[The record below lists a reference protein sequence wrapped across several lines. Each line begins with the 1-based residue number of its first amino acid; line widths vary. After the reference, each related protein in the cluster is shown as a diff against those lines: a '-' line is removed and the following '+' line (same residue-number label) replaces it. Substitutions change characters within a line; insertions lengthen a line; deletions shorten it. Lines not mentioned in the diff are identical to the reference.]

1 MKKES
6 APFKKGKPSMREQKR
21 LAPEKLTMTM
31 DPSRFSFK
39 TTDEIEPLE
48 GTIGQERGVR
58 AINFALSHG
67 INGYNCYVSGPIG
80 TGKMTTVMSLVRRR
94 AKEEKNALDWVYVN
108 NFDNPGEPLSI
119 GMKTGIAKQLASAM
133 DDFIKACRT
142 DIPDVFTSEDYAN
155 QRAEVV
161 KNFEA
166 KKEEFFKNLAVEAQ
180 KRGFAIQRAP
190 TGLFPIPLKDGKPLE
205 QQEFQTLPEDEQEK
219 IRQAGQELT
228 NLIEEILS
236 EVRGVEDDENEALL
250 DYDRKVSYYVLG
262 KLLDP
267 LMERHKDE
275 TRLSKY
281 LNWVKRDIVR
291 HIDLFKKR
299 EEDAEQEARLKSLLE
314 RYRVN
319 VFVDNSGKE
328 GSPVVFEDNPNY
340 YNLFGAIEYRNVA
353 GNMVTDFS
361 KIKPGSI
368 HKANGGYLVIPAR
381 ELLTDPFAWEAL
393 KRTLLSKEAKIENI
407 SEKVRGAII
416 ETLRPSPIPVDFKV
430 ILIGSPQI
438 YGMLHELDEDFRR
451 LFKVRA
457 DFDVTMPR
465 TADNETAYARFV
477 TARCRQDGLRA
488 FDRNAVARIVEYGS
502 RLAED
507 QKLLSTLFL
516 HISDIVTEAS
526 FWAMDANSP
535 VVRAKHVKKALDEKI
550 YRSRMYE
557 EKLENFILRGT
568 ILIDVDGEK
577 IGEINGLT
585 VMSLGDY
592 SFGKPVKI
600 TARTWLG
607 KSGVMQIERETRMS
621 GPIHNKGVL
630 IISGYLGGKF
640 AQSFPMPLSASLTF
654 EQLYDEVEGDSA
666 SSAELYSIISSI
678 AGIPLSQSIAVT
690 GSVNQIGKV
699 QPIGGANEKIEG
711 FFGICKA
718 KGLTSNQGVMIPES
732 NLENLML
739 KEEVVDA
746 VRKGEFHIWTVGS
759 IEEGIEILTG
769 VPAKTVFAK
778 VESRLKEMNE
788 SFKQTSAK
796 KKK

>member
-1 MKKES
+1 
-6 APFKKGKPSMREQKR
+6 MREQKR
-21 LAPEKLTMTM
+21 LAPGKLTMTM

-535 VVRAKHVKKALDEKI
+535 VVRAEHVKKALDEKI

-718 KGLTSNQGVMIPES
+718 KGLTGNQGVMIPES

>member
-21 LAPEKLTMTM
+21 LAPGKLTMTM
-31 DPSRFSFK
+31 DPSRFTFK

-535 VVRAKHVKKALDEKI
+535 VVRAEHVKKALDEKI

-718 KGLTSNQGVMIPES
+718 KGLTGNQGVMIPES

>member
-1 MKKES
+1 
-6 APFKKGKPSMREQKR
+6 MREQKR
-21 LAPEKLTMTM
+21 LAPGKLTMTM
-31 DPSRFSFK
+31 DPFRFSFK

-535 VVRAKHVKKALDEKI
+535 VVRAEHVKKALDEKI

-718 KGLTSNQGVMIPES
+718 KGLTGNQGVMIPES

>member
-1 MKKES
+1 
-6 APFKKGKPSMREQKR
+6 MREQKR
-21 LAPEKLTMTM
+21 LAPGKLTMTM
-31 DPSRFSFK
+31 DPSRFTFK

-299 EEDAEQEARLKSLLE
+299 EEDAE
-314 RYRVN
+314 
-319 VFVDNSGKE
+319 
-328 GSPVVFEDNPNY
+328 
-340 YNLFGAIEYRNVA
+340 
-353 GNMVTDFS
+353 
-361 KIKPGSI
+361 
-368 HKANGGYLVIPAR
+368 
-381 ELLTDPFAWEAL
+381 
-393 KRTLLSKEAKIENI
+393 
-407 SEKVRGAII
+407 
-416 ETLRPSPIPVDFKV
+416 
-430 ILIGSPQI
+430 
-438 YGMLHELDEDFRR
+438 
-451 LFKVRA
+451 
-457 DFDVTMPR
+457 
-465 TADNETAYARFV
+465 
-477 TARCRQDGLRA
+477 
-488 FDRNAVARIVEYGS
+488 
-502 RLAED
+502 
-507 QKLLSTLFL
+507 
-516 HISDIVTEAS
+516 
-526 FWAMDANSP
+526 
-535 VVRAKHVKKALDEKI
+535 
-550 YRSRMYE
+550 
-557 EKLENFILRGT
+557 
-568 ILIDVDGEK
+568 
-577 IGEINGLT
+577 
-585 VMSLGDY
+585 
-592 SFGKPVKI
+592 
-600 TARTWLG
+600 
-607 KSGVMQIERETRMS
+607 
-621 GPIHNKGVL
+621 
-630 IISGYLGGKF
+630 
-640 AQSFPMPLSASLTF
+640 
-654 EQLYDEVEGDSA
+654 
-666 SSAELYSIISSI
+666 
-678 AGIPLSQSIAVT
+678 
-690 GSVNQIGKV
+690 
-699 QPIGGANEKIEG
+699 
-711 FFGICKA
+711 
-718 KGLTSNQGVMIPES
+718 
-732 NLENLML
+732 
-739 KEEVVDA
+739 
-746 VRKGEFHIWTVGS
+746 
-759 IEEGIEILTG
+759 
-769 VPAKTVFAK
+769 
-778 VESRLKEMNE
+778 
-788 SFKQTSAK
+788 
-796 KKK
+796 

>member
-1 MKKES
+1 
-6 APFKKGKPSMREQKR
+6 MREQKR
-21 LAPEKLTMTM
+21 LAPGKLTMTM
-31 DPSRFSFK
+31 DPSRFTFK

-535 VVRAKHVKKALDEKI
+535 VVRAEHVKKALDEKI

-718 KGLTSNQGVMIPES
+718 KGLTGNQGVMIPES